1 MRSAAICYRRH
12 GSRIEFLLVK
22 TKGGNRWTFPKG
34 HVKKG
39 ERPDLAAAREARE
52 EAGVTG
58 RVEGGELLRYRYPS
72 GPESKSDVEV
82 RAFLMEV
89 AEVAPAEEPWRKPRW
104 FFPAAA
110 QKKLAEGRG
119 AHYAKEHARLLEAAL
134 AKLNAVE
141 ALEAKVLA
149 KPRRAPVSSRG
160 RSSTRTGSAATAR
173 GSAGSRRLPRR

>member
-34 HVKKG
+34 HVRKG
-39 ERPDLAAAREARE
+39 ERPDVAAAREARE

-58 RVEGGELLRYRYPS
+58 RIEGDELLRYRYPS

-89 AEVAPAEEPWRKPRW
+89 SEVAPAEEPWRKPRW

-119 AHYAKEHARLLEAAL
+119 AHYAKEHARLLEAAIARL
-134 AKLNAVE
+134 GAMPAPG
-141 ALEAKVLA
+141 AKVLA
-149 KPRRAPVSSRG
+149 KPRGAAVSSRG
-160 RSSTRTGSAATAR
+160 RSSTRTGSAAAAR
-173 GSAGSRRLPRR
+173 GSAAPRRAPRK